1 MVCVWGDGGG
11 GGGEVRGGGALDV
24 LSKKSMDY
32 VASQSAIH
40 QLLLQPHGEL
50 CFVFMLLG
58 V

>member
-1 MVCVWGDGGG
+1 M
-11 GGGEVRGGGALDV
+11 RGGGALDV